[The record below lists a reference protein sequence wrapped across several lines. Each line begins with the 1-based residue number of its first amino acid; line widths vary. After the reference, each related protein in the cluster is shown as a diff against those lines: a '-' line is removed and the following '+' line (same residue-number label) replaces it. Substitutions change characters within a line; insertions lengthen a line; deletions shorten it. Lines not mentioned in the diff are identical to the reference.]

1 MNLSGFQEQRAKNMI
16 WNAASDY
23 HFLPDY
29 AAYDRNGEPS
39 FYFNC
44 IIGYVH
50 RYYDYALLEDLF
62 LRLGRLREAN
72 LYRNLIWLGLE
83 ACTYQQAVT
92 DRPLLSTLRHEYA
105 CGCLGTPYFLL
116 GSGTF

>member
-72 LYRNLIWLGLE
+72 LYRNLINRLS
-83 ACTYQQAVT
+83 
-92 DRPLLSTLRHEYA
+92 RPVHCCPHCAMSMPWMSGNTVLLTGIRN
-105 CGCLGTPYFLL
+105 FLNV
-116 GSGTF
+116 

>member
-50 RYYDYALLEDLF
+50 RYYDYALLEDLL

-72 LYRNLIWLGLE
+72 LYPVSYTHLDVYKRQASSLSAMPSRNTP
-83 ACTYQQAVT
+83 ASPCTKRIFFMLFLRA
-92 DRPLLSTLRHEYA
+92 LL
-105 CGCLGTPYFLL
+105 
-116 GSGTF
+116 

>member
-83 ACTYQQAVT
+83 ACT
-92 DRPLLSTLRHEYA
+92 
-105 CGCLGTPYFLL
+105 
-116 GSGTF
+116 